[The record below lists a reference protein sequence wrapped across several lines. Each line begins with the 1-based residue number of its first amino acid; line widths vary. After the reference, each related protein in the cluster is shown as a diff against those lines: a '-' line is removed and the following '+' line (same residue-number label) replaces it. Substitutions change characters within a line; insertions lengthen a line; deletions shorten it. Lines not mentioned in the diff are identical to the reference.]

1 MYDKLATRYDDDI
14 LSVLSISSFLDP
26 CYRSLSFLSND
37 KKESVKLAVER
48 EATSIS
54 QSSSQAPDSVGCGK
68 PPSKKL
74 RGESALLDLVSDVIE
89 PCISKDTVGKVAS
102 EVRMC
107 AGEVQ
112 VKEDPL
118 MWWKNHKNIYPHLA
132 YLAQKYLNIPATSVH
147 CERVF
152 SKAGHIVNA
161 KRASMVLG
169 DNTTAA
175 AFIGASVTLVLII
188 IFMILMVILVRQCL
202 AFMAKRNDIRQQMEQ
217 HRLQQAEFERQ
228 RRLSVSEEGMSAPR
242 NCA

>member
-1 MYDKLATRYDDDI
+1 MSHSFEAEQLPVQMMTHLLRLLFQLEVVTINEAQGAFQPTRYDDDI

-26 CYRSLSFLSND
+26 HYRSLSFLSND
-37 KKESVKLAVER
+37 EKESVKLAVER

-74 RGESALLDLVSDVIE
+74 RALLDLVSDVIE

-102 EVRMC
+102 EVRMY

-118 MWWKNHKNIYPHLA
+118 MWWRNHKSIYPHLA
-132 YLAQKYLNIPATSVH
+132 HLAQNYLNIPATSVPCT
-147 CERVF
+147 CERAF

-161 KRASMVLG
+161 KRACLLPETVYK
-169 DNTTAA
+169 
-175 AFIGASVTLVLII
+175 LV
-188 IFMILMVILVRQCL
+188 F
-202 AFMAKRNDIRQQMEQ
+202 
-217 HRLQQAEFERQ
+217 
-228 RRLSVSEEGMSAPR
+228 LSE
-242 NCA
+242 NLN